1 MLCIAVVND
10 ISTNFLVSPVSGLIG
25 LAFNTIAQSRATP
38 FWQALADGNFLTSPE
53 MSFWLTRFVNDPQAQ
68 TLEPGGAFT
77 LGGTNSSLFTGDID
91 FVNIPS
97 GVTPSFWLLPLQEV
111 SVQGNSISVPSGT
124 GSLAAIDTGTTLI
137 AGPSDAV
144 QNVYAEIPGSQALT
158 GQMDGFFA
166 FREFK
171 ILVIPSLE

>member
-25 LAFNTIAQSRATP
+25 LAFSTIAQSRATP

-97 GVTPSFWLLPLQEV
+97 SVTPSFWLLPVEC
-111 SVQGNSISVPSGT
+111 
-124 GSLAAIDTGTTLI
+124 
-137 AGPSDAV
+137 
-144 QNVYAEIPGSQALT
+144 
-158 GQMDGFFA
+158 
-166 FREFK
+166 
-171 ILVIPSLE
+171 